1 MKKKILLAAMG
12 VLSLGLF
19 LTACGTVTYNVVETD
34 KKYEYEIR
42 GMSGAKPDAG
52 ITIDGKMDDTAY
64 RGLKTLTL
72 KKNHEGQTAEI
83 EVTTFIGKSGLY
95 LGAQVEES
103 TKVYYNPIRNLA
115 NNTCIEYYFGFGDG
129 QARGSGIFEV
139 VLSAGGQFS
148 VRVMGK
154 DGWENF
160 GYKYKE
166 APIYAMQMAK
176 ADENGDC
183 HAWSAEAFIPYEV
196 FGRTARPGNVYF
208 TLEHVAPQ
216 DNDSMARARY
226 NFAVYQAGYSYATE
240 MDPTTYPYVC
250 GRDGF
255 LTEDIVFNVKGNG
268 TVREENG
275 YDRAIMNRTTRFIV
289 KPAAGNTLKSFKVN
303 GVDRTAELKDD
314 AYSFICT
321 GKIEIEAEF
330 LEIAKLGSATLHLS
344 GVKNK
349 APAAIPDGELKL
361 IDSDGTETTGFTV
374 TDGVVTVTDV
384 YTIAYEV
391 MVGNDWRGQVFF
403 ESGKTEYDLTLG
415 YVFFGADLLDGAFV
429 DYSGLT
435 ENSFTVTGA
444 WRDHQPNVI
453 SLILPEDAGE
463 NFTLEMTVKLVKF
476 AGATSRISLV
486 PSDVGKVYNIFN
498 LGDWKIGSS
507 EGKYPLEQDGGEKAS
522 ENATAAGGLLR
533 SQEGLQLK
541 LRRAGNAVTVEMK
554 LDGENWTTVETFTVT
569 GNAQMQIWIGGGT
582 WAFQNVTLT
591 KNN

>member
-34 KKYEYEIR
+34 KKYEYEVR

-103 TKVYYNPIRNLA
+103 TKVYYNPIRNSA
-115 NNTCIEYYFGFGDG
+115 YNTCIEYYFGFGDG

-139 VLSAGGQFS
+139 ILSAGGQFS

-160 GYKYKE
+160 GYKYEE

-216 DNDSMARARY
+216 NNDSLDRARY

-349 APAAIPDGELKL
+349 APATIPDGELKL
-361 IDSDGTETTGFTV
+361 VDSDGVEKTGFTV
-374 TDGVVTVTDV
+374 TNGTAIVTDV
-384 YTIAYEV
+384 YTINYEV
-391 MVGNDWRGQVFF
+391 YVGNSWYGQVFF

-415 YVFFGADLLDGAFV
+415 YLFCDVTYTPGASGNLTNVGNSEVTVSGKWLDHNPSRVTVRTDGLDTDYTLTTVVKLSNHRNNSTSRLSIALSEGGDVFNIFSRDMWMIGHGAKRDLDQDNGEENSPLAEKVGAALLSDG
-429 DYSGLT
+429 GLT
-435 ENSFTVTGA
+435 LTIVRSGNNVTVKALIDGTETTLDSFTVSGGA
-444 WRDHQPNVI
+444 QIQFIVG
-453 SLILPEDAGE
+453 AGTWI
-463 NFTLEMTVKLVKF
+463 F
-476 AGATSRISLV
+476 
-486 PSDVGKVYNIFN
+486 SDV
-498 LGDWKIGSS
+498 
-507 EGKYPLEQDGGEKAS
+507 
-522 ENATAAGGLLR
+522 
-533 SQEGLQLK
+533 
-541 LRRAGNAVTVEMK
+541 TV
-554 LDGENWTTVETFTVT
+554 
-569 GNAQMQIWIGGGT
+569 Q
-582 WAFQNVTLT
+582 
-591 KNN
+591 